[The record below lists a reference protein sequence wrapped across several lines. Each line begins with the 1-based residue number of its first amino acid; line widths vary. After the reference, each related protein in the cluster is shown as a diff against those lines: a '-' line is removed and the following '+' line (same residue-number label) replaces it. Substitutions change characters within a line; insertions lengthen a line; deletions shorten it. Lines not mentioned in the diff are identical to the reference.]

1 MSINTTLKT
10 LSIATLVGGMV
21 MMSTPAYAGETLQ
34 NLLSILRDKGT
45 ISQDEYDAL
54 VNAADNEDKE
64 AKKTAEKKAAPSGWW
79 DNTKVSG
86 RMYYN
91 LSNIEN
97 KRSAVRQS
105 NSGYGFDIKR
115 FYVGIDHKFNSMFSG
130 NVTTDF
136 TYDSNVGATQVYI
149 KKAYL
154 DAKISDALDLRFGST
169 DLPWVPF
176 VEGIYGYRYVEN
188 VMIDRTKFGTSADWG
203 IHAKGKLGA
212 GNIEYAAALVNGA
225 GYKHPGVH
233 SDTVDFEGRLS
244 GKWNNFIVGF
254 GGYVGKL
261 GKDTVGAT
269 TPHTATRFDA
279 IGAYKTSAITLGIE
293 YMYAEDWT
301 AVTSTTSDT
310 AEGFSIFG
318 SYKFNPEWAV
328 FGRYDYVEPMQDT
341 MPNLDDDY
349 FNIGVAYSPTKIVD
363 FSLVYKRDDAGW
375 GSLKTGNGTIGGLT
389 SAGTGVYNEVGLWG
403 RLRW

>member
-1 MSINTTLKT
+1 MSKNTKLKA
-10 LSIATLVGGMV
+10 LSIAALAGGLLAFT
-21 MMSTPAYAGETLQ
+21 TPVFAGETLN
-34 NLLSILRDKGT
+34 NLLGILRDKGT

-54 VNAADNEDKE
+54 MNAAHSEDKE
-64 AKKTAEKKAAPSGWW
+64 TSKPTEKQVAPSGWW
-79 DNTKVSG
+79 DDTRISG

-91 LSNIEN
+91 ISNIEN
-97 KRSAVRQS
+97 KRSAVRQP

-115 FYVGIDHKFNSMFSG
+115 FYVGIDHRFNDTFSG
-130 NVTTDF
+130 NITTDF
-136 TYDSNVGATQVYI
+136 TYDSNAGATQIFI

-154 DAKISDALDLRFGST
+154 DAKINDALDLRFGST

-188 VMIDRTKFGTSADWG
+188 VLIDRTKFGTSADWG
-203 IHAKGKLGA
+203 IHARGKLGG

-244 GKWNNFIVGF
+244 GTWNNFIVGF

-261 GKDTVGAT
+261 GKDTVGVM

-279 IGAYKTSAITLGIE
+279 IGAYKTSNITLGIE
-293 YMYAEDWT
+293 YMYAEDW
-301 AVTSTTSDT
+301 ANITSPVSDT
-310 AEGFSIFG
+310 SEGFSIFG

-328 FGRYDYVEPMQDT
+328 FGRYDYLEPKQDT

-349 FNIGVAYSPTKIVD
+349 FNIGIAYSPARIVD
-363 FSLVYKRDDAGW
+363 FSLVYKRDDAGR
-375 GSLKTGNGTIGGLT
+375 GSLGTSNGTIGGLT
-389 SAGTGVYNEVGLWG
+389 AAGTGVYSEVGLWG